1 MQGRENEFL
10 ASTMRALK
18 QLVLASNNPGKI
30 REISAILASLA
41 IEVVPQA
48 QFNIPEADE
57 PHGTFIENA
66 LAKARHAA
74 AASGLPA
81 LADDSGICVDALDG
95 APGVYSARFAGDP
108 KSDERNNQRLLELLA
123 HSDNRTARYYCV
135 IVVLRHV
142 DDPQPL
148 IAEGEWHG
156 EVLRAPRGTGGF
168 GYDPLFLD
176 PALGLTGAELPMEKK
191 NRISHRGK
199 ALTLLAERLGSFL

>member
-148 IAEGEWHG
+148 IAEGEWQG